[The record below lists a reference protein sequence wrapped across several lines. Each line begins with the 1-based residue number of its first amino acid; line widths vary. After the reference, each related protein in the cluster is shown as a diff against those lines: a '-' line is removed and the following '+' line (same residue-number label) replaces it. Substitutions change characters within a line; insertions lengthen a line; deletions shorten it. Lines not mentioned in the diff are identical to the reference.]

1 MSKDTSENTSA
12 LSYTPVL
19 DAKELADYME
29 NIWGGPQ
36 EALDYMKKTVK
47 RLLPGLYVRSYG
59 RAMSTLKRRAKSES
73 T

>member
-1 MSKDTSENTSA
+1 MSKDISKSTTA

-29 NIWGGPQ
+29 NIWGSPK
-36 EALDYMKKTVK
+36 EALEYMKTVTK

-59 RAMSTLKRRAKSES
+59 RAMSVLKRRIK
-73 T
+73 